1 MKNFKSLAAL
11 TAASMISL
19 ASVATPIFAA
29 EGSTPTFNTTLTTH
43 DGHHPATATTF
54 SYTITPA
61 IGDSE
66 WSETAAGGTIFNG
79 EVAPNLH
86 VEADAAPE
94 DVDTTKDIIE
104 YTQSRIVCDNV
115 NAFKGAGVFKYTISA
130 DAKTGDNY
138 HGVTVDTK
146 TYDLYV
152 NVELEGTNKVIKSYT
167 FRKAGTDVTDPAGKE
182 DDLVFAHEYDTY
194 PLTVSKTVG
203 GNQGNKAQKFDFTLT
218 VTKKPGQTF
227 TIKNNNNQEITP
239 ATSTADD
246 QVTYIFKL
254 ADSEFVTIDGLTA
267 DDIYTVEEQRAGYEA
282 KHSINDAADVPGSKA
297 ENIAINDGQEDKIK
311 FTNTKDGNVPT
322 GILMTAA
329 PYVAVVGLG
338 GVFAGMFFRRK
349 RED

>member
-54 SYTITPA
+54 SYTIKPA

-79 EVAPNLH
+79 ETEPNLH
-86 VEADAAPE
+86 VETVATPAD
-94 DVDTTKDIIE
+94 DDNTKDIIE

-115 NAFKGAGVFKYTISA
+115 NAFGGAGVFKYTISA
-130 DAKTGDNY
+130 DPKTGDNY

-152 NVELEGTNKVIKSYT
+152 NVEWEGTEKVIKSYT
-167 FRKAGTDVTDPAGKE
+167 FRKPGTAVTDEAGKE
-182 DDLVFAHEYDTY
+182 DELVFAHKYDTY

-203 GNQGNKAQKFDFTLT
+203 GNQGNKAQKFDFKLT
-218 VTKKPGQTF
+218 VTKEPGQTF
-227 TIKNNNNQEITP
+227 TISNNNNQEITP
-239 ATSTADD
+239 NTNTADD
-246 QVTYIFKL
+246 QVTYNFKL
-254 ADSEFVTIDGLTA
+254 ADSESVTIDGLTA
-267 DDIYTVEEQRAGYEA
+267 DDSYTVEEQKAGYEA
-282 KHSINDAADVPGSKA
+282 KYSINDEADLTGYKA
-297 ENIAINDGQEDKIK
+297 ENIAIIDGHDDKIK
-311 FTNTKDGNVPT
+311 FTNTKNGDVPT